1 MRPKSNA
8 AELEGDFP
16 AFAKMLKERQQEKG
30 IPDMDGGK
38 NKRKQKDV
46 YSDRILL
53 TDHVGTLGSELSER
67 KIPTPA
73 IQSQVKEVISSVK
86 NSAASCCVPS

>member
-1 MRPKSNA
+1 
-8 AELEGDFP
+8 
-16 AFAKMLKERQQEKG
+16 
-30 IPDMDGGK
+30 MDGGK

-73 IQSQVKEVISSVK
+73 IQSQVKEVISSVR
-86 NSAASCCVPS
+86 